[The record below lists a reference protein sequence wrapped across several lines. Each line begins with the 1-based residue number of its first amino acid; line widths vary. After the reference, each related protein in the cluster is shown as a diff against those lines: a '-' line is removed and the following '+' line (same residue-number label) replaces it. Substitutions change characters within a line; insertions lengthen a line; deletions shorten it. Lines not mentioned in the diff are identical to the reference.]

1 MKSEAGK
8 EKCNKLRFWVFRKAK
23 RSKSETDFL
32 RGERNRDRNVRKF
45 ISIYNESIWEQIDK
59 LMTLPQYEKTFNGV
73 INDAL
78 YFGLP
83 LLVKSAFG
91 EIDYEEESK
100 KFDADHSKEEEFN
113 GQVVRLFGE
122 TIMNMNI
129 NKAILSSLFEA
140 KRLELM
146 HKPVSAEAFAT
157 GCFQDTPNFA
167 IDYELRTLRSLKN

>member
-1 MKSEAGK
+1 MGRKSTPK
-8 EKCNKLRFWVFRKAK
+8 DK
-23 RSKSETDFL
+23 RERRYIRILSSKM
-32 RGERNRDRNVRKF
+32 
-45 ISIYNESIWEQIDK
+45 WEQIDK
-59 LMTLPQYEKTFNGV
+59 LSTLDKYANSFNML
-73 INDAL
+73 INHAL
-78 YFGLP
+78 DFGLP
-83 LLVKSAFG
+83 LLIKAEFG
-91 EIDYEEESK
+91 EIDYEEECK
-100 KFDADHSKEEEFN
+100 QFDADHSKEEEFY

-122 TIMNMNI
+122 AIMNMNI

>member
-1 MKSEAGK
+1 M
-8 EKCNKLRFWVFRKAK
+8 
-23 RSKSETDFL
+23 
-32 RGERNRDRNVRKF
+32 RGERNTDRNVRKF
-45 ISIYNESIWEQIDK
+45 ISIYDESKWELIDK
-59 LMTLPQYEKTFNGV
+59 LMTLPRYEKTFNGV

-78 YFGLP
+78 SFGLP

-91 EIDYEEESK
+91 EIDYEEECK
-100 KFDADHSKEEEFN
+100 QYDAAHSKGEEFY

-146 HKPVSAEAFAT
+146 HKPVSATAFET
-157 GCFQDTPNFA
+157 GCFQDTPKFA
-167 IDYELRTLRSLKN
+167 EYYELRTLRSLKN

>member
-1 MKSEAGK
+1 M
-8 EKCNKLRFWVFRKAK
+8 
-23 RSKSETDFL
+23 
-32 RGERNRDRNVRKF
+32 RGERNTDRNVRKF

-59 LMTLPQYEKTFNGV
+59 LMTLPQYEKTFNAV

-78 YFGLP
+78 GYGLP

-91 EIDYEEESK
+91 EIDFEEEGK
-100 KFDADHSKEEEFN
+100 QYDATHSKEEEFY

-146 HKPVSAEAFAT
+146 
-157 GCFQDTPNFA
+157 
-167 IDYELRTLRSLKN
+167 LSL